1 MDHCHAHLE
10 GAFPFLDLSKH
21 HEDLREDDDDLE
33 VQRGISPSRHLAV
46 HCILKVEV
54 EVEVEV
60 SHGRSTQHADCHLAV
75 EDLDWVE

>member
-1 MDHCHAHLE
+1 
-10 GAFPFLDLSKH
+10 
-21 HEDLREDDDDLE
+21 
-33 VQRGISPSRHLAV
+33 
-46 HCILKVEV
+46 LKVEV